1 MEGATRG
8 TIHTVL
14 FDMDGL
20 LLDTEEV
27 YTRITQEL
35 VEPYGKTFTWAVKS
49 KMMGKTAPEAAL
61 ILIQDLEL
69 PITAEDYL
77 EFVRPRQYELFPEAK
92 ALPGVQQLVR
102 HLHHHRVRKADWFTL
117 FETVVTGDDP
127 AVKAGKP
134 APDIFI
140 EAARRLGVADADFGG
155 VLVFEDAP
163 NGVAAAKA
171 AGMQVVA
178 IPHPLN
184 DRSLFAEADLIL
196 ESMEHFD
203 PAEWALPPLAATNA
217 E

>member
-1 MEGATRG
+1 
-8 TIHTVL
+8 
-14 FDMDGL
+14 
-20 LLDTEEV
+20 
-27 YTRITQEL
+27 
-35 VEPYGKTFTWAVKS
+35 
-49 KMMGKTAPEAAL
+49 
-61 ILIQDLEL
+61 
-69 PITAEDYL
+69 
-77 EFVRPRQYELFPEAK
+77 
-92 ALPGVQQLVR
+92 
-102 HLHHHRVRKADWFTL
+102 
-117 FETVVTGDDP
+117 
-127 AVKAGKP
+127 
-134 APDIFI
+134 
-140 EAARRLGVADADFGG
+140 VADADFGG